1 MNYQVDVIIVGDSK
15 VGHEILDKIASS
27 KPTIKLAFISK
38 AFKSTTTHD
47 YLNVEYFKDE
57 VVFTDYKNRLF
68 GCYLQKGTR
77 VYGTHLIIATGL
89 DYSPL
94 MLANNKPALIGVYNN
109 VDDVPKV
116 SKNQPAVVVCNT
128 NSDVKF
134 SLDVAKKYKQVYL
147 CTKAAAIEGL
157 TEANAKKLD
166 EAKNIVVL
174 PNTSLLKT
182 ISKDGVLLKVELD
195 NYSTLN
201 CSAIYAKTDAK
212 PVTSF
217 VSDKLIQK
225 TESGHLVATDKA
237 ESTLVPKCFAAG
249 NCANKYTKTIAQNLV
264 ETVLND
270 F

>member
-1 MNYQVDVIIVGDSK
+1 MNYQVDVMIIGDSK

-27 KPTIKLAFISK
+27 KPSIKVAFISK

-47 YLNVEYFKDE
+47 YLNVEYFRDE

-68 GCYLQKGTR
+68 GCYLKKGTR
-77 VYGTHLIIATGL
+77 IYGTHLIIASGV
-89 DYSPL
+89 DYEPL
-94 MLANNKPALIGVYNN
+94 ILANGKPASAGVYSSI
-109 VDDVPKV
+109 DDVPKN
-116 SKNQPAVVVCNT
+116 SKSQPAVVVCST
-128 NSDVKF
+128 NADVKF
-134 SLDVAKKYKQVYL
+134 AIDVAKKYKQVYL
-147 CTKAAAIEGL
+147 CVKDSTIEGL

-166 EAKNIVVL
+166 TAENIVVL
-174 PNTSLLKT
+174 QNTSVLKT

-201 CSAIYAKTDAK
+201 CSAIYTKTDAI

-225 TESGHLVATDKA
+225 TENGYLAANENA
-237 ESTLVPKCFAAG
+237 ESTIVPKLFAAG
-249 NCANKYTKTIAQNLV
+249 NCAQKYTKAMAQNLV
-264 ETVLND
+264 EVVLND

>member
-1 MNYQVDVIIVGDSK
+1 MNYQVDVMIIGDSK

-27 KPTIKLAFISK
+27 KPSIKVAFISK
-38 AFKSTTTHD
+38 AFKSTTTRD

-68 GCYLQKGTR
+68 GCYLKNGTR
-77 VYGTHLIIATGL
+77 IYGTHLIMAAGL

-94 MLANNKPALIGVYNN
+94 ILANNKPALVGVYNN
-109 VDDVPKV
+109 VDDVPKT
-116 SKNQPAVVVCNT
+116 SKNQPAVVVCNM
-128 NSDVKF
+128 NADVKF
-134 SLDVAKKYKQVYL
+134 ALDVAKKYKQVYL
-147 CTKAAAIEGL
+147 CVKDPAIEGL

-166 EAKNIVVL
+166 NAENIVVL
-174 PNTSLLKT
+174 PNTSILKT
-182 ISKDGVLLKVELD
+182 ISKDGVLLKVELN

-201 CSAIYAKTDAK
+201 CAAIYAKTSAS
-212 PVTSF
+212 PETNF

-225 TESGHLVATDKA
+225 TEAGYLITTDNA

-249 NCANKYTKTIAQNLV
+249 NCAKKYTKAMAQNLI
-264 ETVLND
+264 ETVLKD